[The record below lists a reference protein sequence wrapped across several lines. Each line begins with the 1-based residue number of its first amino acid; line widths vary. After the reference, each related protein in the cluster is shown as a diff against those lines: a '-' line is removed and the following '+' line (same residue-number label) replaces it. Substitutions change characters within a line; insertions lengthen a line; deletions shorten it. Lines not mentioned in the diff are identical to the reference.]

1 VKRSVSN
8 VKCHWNN
15 RIITDYAQQVVDLA
29 DKHHD
34 EASKPRLNVRFSHHS
49 DSFIVLIM
57 ELGSGRI
64 EGVEKWAPQLAP
76 RIILCS

>member
-1 VKRSVSN
+1 MVDRIYIVKRSVSN

-34 EASKPRLNVRFSHHS
+34 EASKPCLNVRFSHHS

-64 EGVEKWAPQLAP
+64 EGVEKWAPQ
-76 RIILCS
+76 